1 MRIGESYIQYSK
13 IFTAAVG
20 LGYAIQVIATMTMI
34 CLFPEVAEYLL
45 EVLSTTTSLFRTG
58 FWLLHKQQRVGEI
71 QHSKKTVDKALGN
84 STSPTVG

>member
-45 EVLSTTTSLFRTG
+45 EVLTTTSLFGLVFGCYTSNSVLEK
-58 FWLLHKQQRVGEI
+58 F
-71 QHSKKTVDKALGN
+71 STAKKTVDKALGN
-84 STSPTVG
+84 SAPPTVG